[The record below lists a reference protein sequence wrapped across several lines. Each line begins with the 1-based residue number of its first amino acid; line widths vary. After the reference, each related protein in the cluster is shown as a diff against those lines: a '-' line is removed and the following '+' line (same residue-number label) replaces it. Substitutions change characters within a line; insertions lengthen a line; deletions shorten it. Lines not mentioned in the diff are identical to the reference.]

1 MVDGALF
8 QDEVKRKKIMSVP
21 TVFLN
26 DAEFGQGRMELEE
39 IINKIDTKAGEKKA
53 DQLSQKE
60 LFDILV
66 VGGGPAGASAA
77 IYSARKGIKTG
88 IIAERF
94 GGQVM
99 DTLGIENF
107 ISVQKTEGP
116 KLVKALEE
124 HVKEYDVDVINLQT
138 AKKIVKVNDL
148 LFEVHLNSGGILK
161 SKSVVIA
168 TGASWKELGVPGEK
182 EFKGKGVAYCP
193 HCDGP
198 LFKGKDV
205 AVVGGGNSGIEAAI
219 DLAGIVKHVT
229 ILEFAAELNGDQVL
243 IDRLKSLDNIE
254 VVLNAKTNEICGS
267 DKVTHLVYTDR
278 KHEKEERINIEAV
291 FIQIGLNSNSDW
303 VKEDIKLSQYGEI
316 EINDHGETSMQGVFA
331 AGDVTTIPYK
341 QIIIAMGE
349 GSKAALGAF
358 DHLIRH

>member
-193 HCDGP
+193 
-198 LFKGKDV
+198 
-205 AVVGGGNSGIEAAI
+205 
-219 DLAGIVKHVT
+219 IVT
-229 ILEFAAELNGDQVL
+229 ALCL
-243 IDRLKSLDNIE
+243 R
-254 VVLNAKTNEICGS
+254 
-267 DKVTHLVYTDR
+267 
-278 KHEKEERINIEAV
+278 EK
-291 FIQIGLNSNSDW
+291 
-303 VKEDIKLSQYGEI
+303 
-316 EINDHGETSMQGVFA
+316 M
-331 AGDVTTIPYK
+331 
-341 QIIIAMGE
+341 
-349 GSKAALGAF
+349 
-358 DHLIRH
+358 

>member
-1 MVDGALF
+1 MML
-8 QDEVKRKKIMSVP
+8 S
-21 TVFLN
+21 
-26 DAEFGQGRMELEE
+26 FGQGRMELEE

-124 HVKEYDVDVINLQT
+124 HVKEYDVDVINLQS

-198 LFKGKDV
+198 L
-205 AVVGGGNSGIEAAI
+205 I
-219 DLAGIVKHVT
+219 
-229 ILEFAAELNGDQVL
+229 
-243 IDRLKSLDNIE
+243 
-254 VVLNAKTNEICGS
+254 
-267 DKVTHLVYTDR
+267 
-278 KHEKEERINIEAV
+278 
-291 FIQIGLNSNSDW
+291 
-303 VKEDIKLSQYGEI
+303 
-316 EINDHGETSMQGVFA
+316 
-331 AGDVTTIPYK
+331 
-341 QIIIAMGE
+341 
-349 GSKAALGAF
+349 
-358 DHLIRH
+358 

>member
-1 MVDGALF
+1 MALSTEITAQLKQYLAKLNSNVVIEAFVDESEVSTNMSELLVELTEMTEKISLNIHKDKAERTPSFKINKPNETTGIHFAGIPLGHEFSSLVLALLQVGEHPLKISNIEGDFIFETFISLSCHNCPDVVQALNVLSLLNPYIRHCMVDGALF

-39 IINKIDTKAGEKKA
+39 IINKIDSKAGEKKA

-124 HVKEYDVDVINLQT
+124 HVKEYDVDVINLQS

-148 LFEVHLNSGGILK
+148 LFEVRLNSGGILK
-161 SKSVVIA
+161 SKSVIIA

-182 EFKGKGVAYCP
+182 E
-193 HCDGP
+193 
-198 LFKGKDV
+198 
-205 AVVGGGNSGIEAAI
+205 
-219 DLAGIVKHVT
+219 
-229 ILEFAAELNGDQVL
+229 
-243 IDRLKSLDNIE
+243 
-254 VVLNAKTNEICGS
+254 
-267 DKVTHLVYTDR
+267 
-278 KHEKEERINIEAV
+278 
-291 FIQIGLNSNSDW
+291 
-303 VKEDIKLSQYGEI
+303 
-316 EINDHGETSMQGVFA
+316 
-331 AGDVTTIPYK
+331 
-341 QIIIAMGE
+341 
-349 GSKAALGAF
+349 
-358 DHLIRH
+358 

>member
-1 MVDGALF
+1 MALSTEITTQLKQYLAKLNSNVVIEAFVDESEVSTNMSELLVELAEMTEKISLNIHKDTAERTPSFKINKPNETTGIQFAGIPLGHEFSSLVLALLQVGEHPLKISEDLVDQIKNIEGEFFFETFISLSCHNCPDVVQALNVLSLLNPNISHCMVDGALF

-124 HVKEYDVDVINLQT
+124 HVKEYDVDVINLQS

-198 LFKGKDV
+198 
-205 AVVGGGNSGIEAAI
+205 SI
-219 DLAGIVKHVT
+219 
-229 ILEFAAELNGDQVL
+229 
-243 IDRLKSLDNIE
+243 
-254 VVLNAKTNEICGS
+254 
-267 DKVTHLVYTDR
+267 
-278 KHEKEERINIEAV
+278 
-291 FIQIGLNSNSDW
+291 
-303 VKEDIKLSQYGEI
+303 
-316 EINDHGETSMQGVFA
+316 
-331 AGDVTTIPYK
+331 
-341 QIIIAMGE
+341 
-349 GSKAALGAF
+349 
-358 DHLIRH
+358 

>member
-1 MVDGALF
+1 MSLSSEIKAQLNQYLVNLKTSIVIDAFIDESEASANMSELLAELTEMTEKISLNIHKDTDERTPSFKINKPNESTGIQFAGIPLGHEFSSLVLAILQVGDHPLKISEDLIGQIKNIEGNFVFETFISLSCHNCPDVVQALNILSLLNPNISHCMIDGALF

-26 DAEFGQGRMELEE
+26 DNEFGQGRMELEE
-39 IINKIDTKAGEKKA
+39 IINKIDSKAGEKKA

-124 HVKEYDVDVINLQT
+124 HVKEYDVDVINLQS
-138 AKKIVKVNDL
+138 AKKNC
-148 LFEVHLNSGGILK
+148 K
-161 SKSVVIA
+161 SK
-168 TGASWKELGVPGEK
+168 
-182 EFKGKGVAYCP
+182 
-193 HCDGP
+193 
-198 LFKGKDV
+198 
-205 AVVGGGNSGIEAAI
+205 
-219 DLAGIVKHVT
+219 
-229 ILEFAAELNGDQVL
+229 
-243 IDRLKSLDNIE
+243 
-254 VVLNAKTNEICGS
+254 
-267 DKVTHLVYTDR
+267 
-278 KHEKEERINIEAV
+278 
-291 FIQIGLNSNSDW
+291 
-303 VKEDIKLSQYGEI
+303 
-316 EINDHGETSMQGVFA
+316 
-331 AGDVTTIPYK
+331 
-341 QIIIAMGE
+341 
-349 GSKAALGAF
+349 
-358 DHLIRH
+358 